1 VTTTAPVPVI
11 AQHPG
16 NLLTRR
22 ERLLYV
28 VLLGALTALGPFT
41 IDLYLPAFPLIERE
55 FDTTSG
61 LVQLTLTATTIGFAV
76 GQLLT
81 GPWSDVVGRRMPLI
95 IATGVHVLAS
105 FGVAL
110 APDPGSLLVFRLL
123 QGVGTAA
130 GGVVAVA
137 MVRDLFGG
145 IPLVKMLA
153 NLSLV
158 NGLAPILAPLI
169 GSQLLLIMPWR
180 GIFWVLAAYGLVM
193 VAGAAFLLRETLPP
207 ERRRMPGHSTARQ
220 RYRAIFSDRIFVGV
234 AIVGALNWTG
244 LFAYL
249 TNAPFLYQTVYGF
262 NAQGF
267 GLLFAIGSVCVVAGV
282 QVGSRLAR
290 KIGPQWVLMIAVP
303 VMGLAGGGIVLSDK
317 IGLLPIGVLASIW
330 CFIFAAGLCF
340 PCTQVIAL
348 ANHGAEAGTAA
359 SVLGAANFM
368 LAGVVSLFTSQLAVT
383 NAIPMGAMIAL
394 SALAALVVLIV
405 VVRPR
410 TVPTLA
416 H

>member
-1 VTTTAPVPVI
+1 MTATAPVPVI

-110 APDPGSLLVFRLL
+110 APEPGSLLVFRLL
-123 QGVGTAA
+123 QGIGTAA

-169 GSQLLLIMPWR
+169 GSQLLLVMPWR
-180 GIFWVLAAYGLVM
+180 GIFWVLAAYGLIM
-193 VAGAAFLLRETLPP
+193 VAGAAFLLRETLPR

-234 AIVGALNWTG
+234 ALVGALNWTG

-262 NAQGF
+262 NAQDSGCCSRSARSASSPACRS
-267 GLLFAIGSVCVVAGV
+267 GRGWPGGS
-282 QVGSRLAR
+282 AR
-290 KIGPQWVLMIAVP
+290 SGC
-303 VMGLAGGGIVLSDK
+303 S
-317 IGLLPIGVLASIW
+317 
-330 CFIFAAGLCF
+330 
-340 PCTQVIAL
+340 
-348 ANHGAEAGTAA
+348 
-359 SVLGAANFM
+359 
-368 LAGVVSLFTSQLAVT
+368 
-383 NAIPMGAMIAL
+383 
-394 SALAALVVLIV
+394 
-405 VVRPR
+405 
-410 TVPTLA
+410 
-416 H
+416 